1 MKVMNDKASPR
12 VTIIKHPDVR
22 RSLMVQKSYSEGMR
36 ALVLYTASIQDEI
49 ELAEAAGDKDR
60 IADMVALND
69 LLLPVVKGY
78 GSENRGHFLVQNHCK
93 LLVVLDL
100 LAIGH

>member
-12 VTIIKHPDVR
+12 VTIIHHPDVR

-49 ELAEAAGDKDR
+49 ELAIPSQRTSLEVGAKPPRPGTFHWPKQL
-60 IADMVALND
+60 LNEHERQQ
-69 LLLPVVKGY
+69 GN
-78 GSENRGHFLVQNHCK
+78 G
-93 LLVVLDL
+93 
-100 LAIGH
+100 